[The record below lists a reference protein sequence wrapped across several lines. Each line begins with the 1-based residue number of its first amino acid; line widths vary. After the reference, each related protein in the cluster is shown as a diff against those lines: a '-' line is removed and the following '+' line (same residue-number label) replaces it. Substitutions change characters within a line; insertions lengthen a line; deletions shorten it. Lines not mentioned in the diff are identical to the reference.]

1 MCLFVCVCVSVIRS
15 VVPLQFGRDNP
26 CMRDRLTSGE
36 PHVRVHWHTDID
48 CVCMF
53 SHTYIAKYRKEELE
67 LENSRK
73 YSKPRKEKL
82 RKRNSSGKI
91 ERPRM
96 APKLRADL
104 DT

>member
-1 MCLFVCVCVSVIRS
+1 MSEDGTVLIRKRIKSHIGILFDPTRNGDRAKLQRIR
-15 VVPLQFGRDNP
+15 R
-26 CMRDRLTSGE
+26 RK
-36 PHVRVHWHTDID
+36 
-48 CVCMF
+48 
-53 SHTYIAKYRKEELE
+53 YIAKHRKEELE